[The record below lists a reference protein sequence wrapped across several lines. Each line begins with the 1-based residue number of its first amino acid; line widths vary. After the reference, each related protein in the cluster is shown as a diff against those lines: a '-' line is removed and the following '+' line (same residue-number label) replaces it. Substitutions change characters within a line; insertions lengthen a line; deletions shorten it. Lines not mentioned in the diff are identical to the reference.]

1 MKRRDFIKGLSAAC
15 FGTALIKDS
24 LELEPSNI
32 QVAKPVKIR
41 TTKPVE
47 QHYLGRGMTADGLIL
62 DEFACIPRDVFD
74 NVVAGFAAS

>member
-15 FGTALIKDS
+15 LGTTLIKNS

-32 QVAKPVKIR
+32 QVK
-41 TTKPVE
+41 KPVE
-47 QHYLGRGMTADGLIL
+47 QHYLGRGMTVDSIIC

-74 NVVAGFAAS
+74 EVVAGFAAS